1 MKQLTANY
9 SRITSVKTYATHFQ
23 AQIRELIDS
32 GGIIKIPQ
40 TTVFMLRFSFEA
52 TEKRKI
58 LHTRKELSESR
69 TQLNAQLFFKNQ
81 VLSRTSWTR
90 TLGF

>member
-32 GGIIKIPQ
+32 GGIIKIPK
-40 TTVFMLRFSFEA
+40 TTVFVLRFSFKA

-69 TQLNAQLFFKNQ
+69 RQLNAQLFFENQ
-81 VLSRTSWTR
+81 VLSNTFWAR